1 MNTFFNFKKALLSVM
16 LLSSFTFLYG
26 ENTKQLLHSDWIAR
40 QASSV
45 MYNGLE
51 LSGQPL
57 DDRAW
62 IPATVPGTV
71 LTTLLNNHYYPDPAI
86 SLNNERIPDIYH
98 VGNDFYTYWF
108 VNRFEM
114 KDPVGAGEKAWLN
127 FRGINYKAEIFLNGK
142 RLSNTTHEG
151 MFLRV
156 TYDITDI
163 VRSDTVNTLAV
174 LVFPPDFPGN
184 PNGGQGGDGQ
194 IAKNVTMHYTPGWD
208 WIQTVRDRNTGIWD
222 EVSVTTTGSV
232 RLMHP
237 YVTTQ
242 ISEGGR
248 LTVEVPGKRIE
259 MGKRSDATVKIKL
272 ELSNTESIPTVGTVY
287 AETAG
292 QTVSIPVKL
301 NPKETKEIAL
311 KDIRVVNPRLWWP
324 HPFGDQPLYD
334 LKLYYKDSKGKIS
347 DIKELKYGIREIR
360 TEKDP
365 VTRGRK
371 FYVNGQPIF
380 VRGGNYINSDWLLRL
395 SKSRYEAE
403 VRFHKEMN
411 LNMIRIW
418 GGALTER
425 PEFYEACDKYGILV
439 FQDLWVTGDCNGAWV
454 DATKKDSKPLRNE
467 YPDNHRLFIES
478 VVDQVKML
486 RNHPSL
492 ALWCGGNEW
501 PSAPDIVDKL
511 KNEVFPTYD
520 PERLFAVFSTDTVF
534 TANTIG
540 GVGDGPY
547 GIQETEWFF
556 QFRSTPFNP
565 ELGSV
570 GLAEIETLEEI
581 FTPEELTTFPRGRA
595 WQYHKYLPY
604 GEHINRYGEA
614 KTVRDF
620 NRIAQVLNYN
630 QYRSFME
637 GWASS
642 MWKWYTGG
650 LNWKTQNPWTALRGQ
665 MYDCY
670 LDVNACLFG
679 MAKGGE
685 PLHAQYNPVEK
696 TVEIINLGFSD
707 KQISVCADIYTL
719 DSRKVHSLSKETT
732 AGANNKTTLFPIEV
746 PQTVDGVYFLV
757 LSLKDSDD
765 NLLSDNFYWLTTK
778 EKDFTGLNQLSET
791 KVDMKVVPGKNET
804 GYEYKVL
811 LSNGEKIAF
820 FNRLKVRDKVT
831 GKRILPVHYTDNYIS
846 LVPGEKREITISFNT
861 DIRQENIEVAMEG
874 WNVKPIY

>member
-556 QFRSTPFNP
+556 Q
-565 ELGSV
+565 
-570 GLAEIETLEEI
+570 
-581 FTPEELTTFPRGRA
+581 
-595 WQYHKYLPY
+595 
-604 GEHINRYGEA
+604 
-614 KTVRDF
+614 
-620 NRIAQVLNYN
+620 
-630 QYRSFME
+630 
-637 GWASS
+637 
-642 MWKWYTGG
+642 
-650 LNWKTQNPWTALRGQ
+650 
-665 MYDCY
+665 
-670 LDVNACLFG
+670 LDQHRL
-679 MAKGGE
+679 
-685 PLHAQYNPVEK
+685 
-696 TVEIINLGFSD
+696 IRNLG
-707 KQISVCADIYTL
+707 
-719 DSRKVHSLSKETT
+719 
-732 AGANNKTTLFPIEV
+732 
-746 PQTVDGVYFLV
+746 
-757 LSLKDSDD
+757 
-765 NLLSDNFYWLTTK
+765 LSD
-778 EKDFTGLNQLSET
+778 
-791 KVDMKVVPGKNET
+791 
-804 GYEYKVL
+804 
-811 LSNGEKIAF
+811 
-820 FNRLKVRDKVT
+820 
-831 GKRILPVHYTDNYIS
+831 
-846 LVPGEKREITISFNT
+846 
-861 DIRQENIEVAMEG
+861 
-874 WNVKPIY
+874 

>member
-1 MNTFFNFKKALLSVM
+1 MKDQCCVKKMFFCLVLLC
-16 LLSSFTFLYG
+16 SFTSLYG
-26 ENTKQLLHSDWIAR
+26 GNTKQLLHSNWIAR

-45 MYNGLE
+45 MYDGLE
-51 LSGQPL
+51 LTGQPL
-57 DDRAW
+57 DDRGW

-114 KDPVGAGEKAWLN
+114 NSSAGNGDKVWLN

-156 TYDITDI
+156 NYDITGI
-163 VRSDTVNTLAV
+163 VRSDTINTLAV
-174 LVFPPDFPGN
+174 LVYPPDFPGN

-222 EVSVTTTGSV
+222 EVSVTKTGPV

-237 YVTTQ
+237 YITTN
-242 ISEGGR
+242 
-248 LTVEVPGKRIE
+248 VPGKRITT
-259 MGKRSDATVKIKL
+259 GKQADATVKIIL
-272 ELSNTESIPTVGTVY
+272 ELSNTESKPMTGTVY
-287 AETAG
+287 AETDG
-292 QTVSIPVKL
+292 QLVSLPVKL
-301 NPKETKEIAL
+301 SPGETKEVAF
-311 KDIRVVNPRLWWP
+311 KDIRIANPRLWWP
-324 HPFGDQPLYD
+324 HPFGDHPLYD
-334 LKLYYKDSKGKIS
+334 LKLYYKDSKGTVS
-347 DIKELKYGIREIR
+347 DIQELKYGIREIR

-365 VTRGRK
+365 ITRGRK

-411 LNMIRIW
+411 LNMIRVW

-425 PEFYEACDKYGILV
+425 PEFYEACDKYGMLV

-478 VVDQVKML
+478 AIDQVKML

-501 PSAPDIVDKL
+501 PAAPNIVDKL
-511 KNEVFPTYD
+511 QNEVFPVYD
-520 PERLFAVFSTDTVF
+520 PNRLFAVFSTDTVF

-556 QFRSTPFNP
+556 QFKSTPFNP

-581 FTPEELTTFPRGRA
+581 FTPDELKSFPNGRA
-595 WQYHKYLPY
+595 WRYHKYIPY
-604 GEHINRYGEA
+604 GEHINRYGDP
-614 KTVRDF
+614 KTVQEF

-670 LDVNACLFG
+670 LDVNACLYG
-679 MAKGGE
+679 MAKGGK

-696 TVEIINLGFSD
+696 TIELINLGFSD
-707 KQISVCADIYTL
+707 EQLNVCADIYTI
-719 DSRKVHSLSKETT
+719 DSRKVHTVSVEAT
-732 AGANNKTTLFPIEV
+732 AGANSKTSLFAVEV
-746 PQTVDGVYFLV
+746 PQTIDGVYFLV
-757 LSLKDSDD
+757 LSLKGTGGH
-765 NLLSDNFYWLTTK
+765 LLSDNFYWLTTK
-778 EKDFTGLNQLSET
+778 EKDFTGLNQLPET
-791 KVDMKVVPGKNET
+791 KVDMVVSPGKNEA

-811 LSNGEKIAF
+811 LSNKDKIAF
-820 FNRLKVRDKVT
+820 FNRLKVRDKTT
-831 GKRILPVHYTDNYIS
+831 GKRILPVHYSDNYIS
-846 LVPGEKREITISFNT
+846 LVPGEKKEVTLSFNT
-861 DIRQENIEVAMEG
+861 DIRTENIEVVMEG
-874 WNVKPIY
+874 WNVK